1 MGKLKKLGELF
12 VKFLA
17 VINTFEGI
25 LHLGFAAIGF
35 WGAIDTG
42 IWDWRLIA
50 PSVENL
56 VFGVLSVATGIVLG
70 KGILHHHHH

>member
-1 MGKLKKLGELF
+1 LKKLGNLF

-25 LHLGFAAIGF
+25 IHIIVAAIGL
-35 WGAIDTG
+35 WGVIATG
-42 IWDWRLIA
+42 TWDWRLLAA
-50 PSVENL
+50 PIENF
-56 VFGVLSVATGIVLG
+56 VFGILSVATGIVLG